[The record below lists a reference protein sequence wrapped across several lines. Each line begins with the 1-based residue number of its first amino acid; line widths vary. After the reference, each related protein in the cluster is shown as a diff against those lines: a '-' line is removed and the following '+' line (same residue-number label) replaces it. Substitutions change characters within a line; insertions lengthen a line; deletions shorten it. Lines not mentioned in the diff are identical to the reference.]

1 MKDRIILSLFDY
13 TGHWSEPYRKAGY
26 TVWQRDIKLGAD
38 IFEDVQE
45 AMYDRSEGLR
55 VHGILAAV
63 PCTDFAN
70 SGARWWKQKEK
81 EPGPE
86 NPWCS
91 FDNRTEYF
99 VGMVLATLAIIE
111 WLEPKWWVIENPRG
125 RIRNLVPEIG
135 APKLVFQPWQFGD
148 PYMKE
153 TFLYGQFNPKLPQTP
168 VLPLEGSKM
177 HRMGSQQQD
186 ERSITPKGFA
196 RAFFLAN
203 P

>member
-38 IFEDVQE
+38 IFEDVQQ
-45 AMYDRSEGLR
+45 ALYDSVDGLR
-55 VHGILAAV
+55 VHGIMAAV

-70 SGARWWKQKEK
+70 SGARWWKEKEK
-81 EPGPE
+81 APIPQHHLLE
-86 NPWCS
+86 
-91 FDNRTEYF
+91 FDSRLEYF
-99 VGMVLATLAIIE
+99 VGMVLCTLAIVE

-125 RIRNLVPEIG
+125 RIRSLVPEIG
-135 APKLVFQPWQFGD
+135 PAKLVFQPWMYGD
-148 PYMKE
+148 PYTKE
-153 TFLYGQFNPKLPQTP
+153 TFLYGNFNAKLPQTP
-168 VLPLEGSKM
+168 VLPLDGSM
-177 HRMGSQQQD
+177 IHRMGSQQQD